1 MRQSEELGEL
11 FAALSQAQ
19 GDMDDA
25 RKDSVNPHFK
35 SRYSDLASVRGAIR
49 KPFAK
54 HGLSYM
60 QPIRTNGRKVII
72 ETIIAHKSGQ
82 FISETA
88 EWTALN
94 ETPQAMA
101 SATTYGRRYGL
112 QSITGLSS
120 DDDDGNAATGP
131 RNGNGAGHDVDTID
145 PGQITELQR
154 LIAEYKA
161 DKPAFMKY
169 CGVESL
175 AEIPAREY
183 ATRLAALQTKAPK
196 Q

>member
-11 FAALSQAQ
+11 FSALSQAQ

-35 SRYSDLASVRGAIR
+35 SRYSDLASVREAIR

-54 HGLSYM
+54 YGLSYM

-82 FISETA
+82 FIAETA

-112 QSITGLSS
+112 QSITGLAS

-131 RNGNGAGHDVDTID
+131 RNGAGNGNDGETIETE
-145 PGQITELQR
+145 QITELQR
-154 LIAEYKA
+154 LIVEYKV
-161 DKPAFMKY
+161 DKPTFLKY
-169 CGVESL
+169 CCVESL

-183 ATRLAALQTKAPK
+183 AARLAALQTKAPK